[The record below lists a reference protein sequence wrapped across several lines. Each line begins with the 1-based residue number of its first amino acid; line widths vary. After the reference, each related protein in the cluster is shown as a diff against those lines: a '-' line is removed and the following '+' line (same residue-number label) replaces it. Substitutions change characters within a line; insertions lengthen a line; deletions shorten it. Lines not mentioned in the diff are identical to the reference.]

1 MTGNDEVPRPY
12 YQSVPLDGPK
22 TFNPKT
28 RLKRWQQY
36 NQLASQ
42 IEIKPML
49 TRTPIKE
56 QKDLK
61 NKKKNG
67 ENFLRS
73 LGRNVLHKKTKEFE
87 GKNTEKKILQ
97 LITVSAKFCRVSRKT
112 YQSHGD
118 FFWGKPEQKEAL
130 KQHCHKLNELQK
142 TATPKI

>member
-12 YQSVPLDGPK
+12 FQSVPPDGPK

-61 NKKKNG
+61 NKKKM
-67 ENFLRS
+67 
-73 LGRNVLHKKTKEFE
+73 
-87 GKNTEKKILQ
+87 GKVFYGHWAET
-97 LITVSAKFCRVSRKT
+97 
-112 YQSHGD
+112 
-118 FFWGKPEQKEAL
+118 
-130 KQHCHKLNELQK
+130 
-142 TATPKI
+142 